1 MKAAQKNEQVEQ
13 AEKTVRFGYYPGKLD
28 FRAGGIVVST
38 LPEFSEAVNFVEKS
52 NEGCVHNG
60 WFYPPRQRRN
70 TRCITPEGLTCKV
83 ETLPF
88 CTRIF
93 PLPKTH
99 SLTHKKCDGNGHL
112 DFLVWCLGFFLGMR
126 LTTTE
131 AGFVDA
137 TPISAP
143 YAGSGTLVDFF
154 IPEKDRGVA
163 IMFADKFWRDH
174 SPKYPRVPK
183 ALAGVIHNLFLSQK
197 GAYGV
202 IPYEQF
208 ICLYTALE
216 GCSFVYELT
225 HGNDPKKIR
234 HGERI
239 ARLCQAFDTP
249 TPEWAEKEAVDIR
262 NRAIHD
268 GLFFGEPFGFGPSNK
283 SDKKKISKIL
293 FSMQNLV
300 CRILFGLLTR
310 KVLAENYVRSD
321 CNDRQLHRVQLP
333 SCGQ

>member
-1 MKAAQKNEQVEQ
+1 MKAAQKNEQVER

-131 AGFVDA
+131 AGFVDT
-137 TPISAP
+137 TPVKVRHGARGP
-143 YAGSGTLVDFF
+143 LVDFF
-154 IPEKDRGVA
+154 LSEKDREAA
-163 IMFADKFWRDH
+163 IMCADKFWRDH

-197 GAYGV
+197 GAYSV

-225 HGNDPKKIR
+225 HGNDPKKVR

-268 GLFFGEPFGFGPSNK
+268 GLFFGEPFGFGPSNR
-283 SDKKKISKIL
+283 SDKKRYPRFCSP
-293 FSMQNLV
+293 
-300 CRILFGLLTR
+300 CRILCVGFFLG
-310 KVLAENYVRSD
+310 
-321 CNDRQLHRVQLP
+321 C
-333 SCGQ
+333 